1 MSTPSLLAR
10 LRQLPADPALPDA
23 LLQTRQWEGPLCRV
37 RLDNTG
43 KQSEAV
49 HHWRL
54 FEGDLG
60 LAPDTAIYGEGFQM
74 LAQTGGRWNAPEH
87 LGRCPD
93 ASVYRITADDGY
105 HTVHN
110 LLLVAQEGGWLLL
123 AFASCQRFG
132 GEFRLHPDG
141 RLEIV
146 MNTEGRTLAPGA
158 HWQSEA
164 LICLEGPDREALLAT
179 LAQYIAAEHGSLVGE
194 VPTRPS
200 GWCSWYHYY
209 ANVSAADIRENLA
222 VRAERF
228 PALRYVQIDDGYQ
241 ARMGDWL
248 TPSAKFEEGVAAL
261 AGEIRAAGC
270 EPALWVAPFIA
281 EPGSQVFQDHPD
293 WFVKGEDGL
302 PLPSERVTYGGW
314 RCTPWYV
321 LDGTH
326 PEVQTH
332 LEQVFRTLRTQW
344 GIHYFKLDANF
355 WGAIHGGRFHDPAAT
370 RVEAYRRGMAAILRG
385 AGEGAFLLGCNAPL
399 WPSLGLVHGMRVSD
413 DVERQGPRFRQ
424 IAREAFCRAWQ
435 HERLWVLDPD
445 CVCLRD
451 IPGQHGSRAEYDFH
465 LAALVASGGMV
476 LAGDRLQDLDEA
488 QGARLGK
495 LLALCAARTPAARFE
510 GMTFERGRVALPG
523 GGELLCL
530 FNWGEHAC
538 EFPLAPGGTDFWD
551 ETPLGS
557 TLVLQG
563 GQGAVIRYP

>member
-1 MSTPSLLAR
+1 MSYPALLSV
-10 LRQLPADPALPDA
+10 LRQWPADPALPSH
-23 LLQTRQWEGPLCRV
+23 LLQTRQWDGPLCRV

-43 KQSEAV
+43 ATPEPVQDWLLFDGELGIPPEA
-49 HHWRL
+49 
-54 FEGDLG
+54 
-60 LAPDTAIYGEGFQM
+60 AIYGEGFQM
-74 LAQTGGRWNAPEH
+74 LAQTMGTWQRPEPV
-87 LGRCPD
+87 GRCPD
-93 ASVYRITADDGY
+93 AGVYRITADEGY
-105 HTVHN
+105 HSVHN
-110 LLLVAQEGGWLLL
+110 LLLVERAQGWLLL

-132 GEFRLHPDG
+132 GEFRLYPEG
-141 RLEIV
+141 RLQIL
-146 MNTEGRTLAPGA
+146 MNGEGRSLAPGQ

-164 LICLEGPDREALLAT
+164 LLCLEGPDREALLGE
-179 LAQYIAAEHGSLVGE
+179 LASRVEAEHGSLVAQ
-194 VPTRPS
+194 VPARPS

-209 ANVSAADIRENLA
+209 AEVSAADIRENLA

-228 PALRYVQIDDGYQ
+228 PGLRYVQIDDGYQ

-248 TPSAKFEEGVAAL
+248 TPSPKFEQGVAPL
-261 AGEIRAAGC
+261 AAEIRAAGC

-281 EPGSQVFQDHPD
+281 EPGSRVFQDHPD
-293 WFVKGEDGL
+293 WFVKGDDGL

-326 PEVQTH
+326 PEVQAH
-332 LEQVFRTLRTQW
+332 LERVFRTLREQW

-355 WGAIHGGRFHDPAAT
+355 WGAIHGGHFADPSAT
-370 RVEAYRRGMAAILRG
+370 RVEAYRRGMAAVLRG

-435 HERLWVLDPD
+435 NDRLWALDPD

-451 IPGQHGSRAEYDFH
+451 LPNQQAGAFDYQFH

-476 LAGDRLQDLDEA
+476 LAGDRLQDLDEL
-488 QGARLGK
+488 QGAQLLR
-495 LLALCAARTPAARFE
+495 LLALCEARTPAARFDDM
-510 GMTFERGRVALPG
+510 GFSRGRVALPG

-530 FNWGEHAC
+530 FNWDEQAKR
-538 EFPLAPGGTDFWD
+538 LALPAGGTDFWD
-551 ETPLGS
+551 DSPLGDA
-557 TLVLQG
+557 LVLQG
-563 GQGAVIRYP
+563 GQGRVIRYA

>member
-10 LRQLPADPALPDA
+10 LRQLPADPALPDT

-60 LAPDTAIYGEGFQM
+60 LAPDAAIYGKGFQM

-179 LAQYIAAEHGSLVGE
+179 LAQHIAAEHGSLVGE

-281 EPGSQVFQDHPD
+281 EPGSRVFQDHPD

-326 PEVQTH
+326 PEAQTH

-510 GMTFERGRVALPG
+510 GMTFERGRVALHG

-530 FNWGEHAC
+530 FNWGEHPC
-538 EFPLAPGGTDFWD
+538 EFPLTPGGTDFWD

>member
-10 LRQLPADPALPDA
+10 LRQLPADPALPDT

-93 ASVYRITADDGY
+93 ASVYRITADHGY

-158 HWQSEA
+158 YWQSEA

-179 LAQYIAAEHGSLVGE
+179 LAQHIAAEHGSLVGE

-281 EPGSQVFQDHPD
+281 EPGSRVFQQHPD

-510 GMTFERGRVALPG
+510 GMAFERGRVALPG

-538 EFPLAPGGTDFWD
+538 EFPLTPGGTDFWD

>member
-10 LRQLPADPALPDA
+10 LRQLPADPALPDT

-60 LAPDTAIYGEGFQM
+60 LAPDAAIYGEGFQM
-74 LAQTGGRWNAPEH
+74 LAQTGGHWNAPEH

-93 ASVYRITADDGY
+93 ASVYRITADHGY

-158 HWQSEA
+158 YWQSEA
-164 LICLEGPDREALLAT
+164 LICQEGPDREALLAT
-179 LAQYIAAEHGSLVGE
+179 LAQHIAAEHGSLVGE

-281 EPGSQVFQDHPD
+281 EPGSRVFQQHPD

-510 GMTFERGRVALPG
+510 GMAFERGRVALPG

-538 EFPLAPGGTDFWD
+538 EFPLTPGGTDFWD

>member
-10 LRQLPADPALPDA
+10 LRQLPADPALPDT

-60 LAPDTAIYGEGFQM
+60 LAPDAAIYGEGFQM

-179 LAQYIAAEHGSLVGE
+179 LAQHIAAEHGSLVGE

-510 GMTFERGRVALPG
+510 GMAFERGRVALPG

>member
-10 LRQLPADPALPDA
+10 LRQLPADPALPDT

-43 KQSEAV
+43 TSPEAV
-49 HHWRL
+49 RHWRL
-54 FEGDLG
+54 FAGDLG
-60 LAPDTAIYGEGFQM
+60 LAPDAAIYGEGFQM

-93 ASVYRITADDGY
+93 ASVYRITADHGY

-158 HWQSEA
+158 YWQSEA

-179 LAQYIAAEHGSLVGE
+179 LAQHIAAEHGSLVGE

-241 ARMGDWL
+241 GKMGDWL

-281 EPGSQVFQDHPD
+281 EPGSQVFQQHPD

-510 GMTFERGRVALPG
+510 GMAFERGRVALPG

-530 FNWGEHAC
+530 FNWGEHPC

>member
-1 MSTPSLLAR
+1 MSYPSLLAR
-10 LRQLPADPALPDA
+10 LRQLPADPALPDT

-60 LAPDTAIYGEGFQM
+60 LAPDAAIYGEGFQM

-93 ASVYRITADDGY
+93 ASVYRITADHGY

-110 LLLVAQEGGWLLL
+110 LLLVALEGGWLLL

-179 LAQYIAAEHGSLVGE
+179 LAQHIAAEHGSLVGE

-476 LAGDRLQDLDEA
+476 LAGDRLQDLDET

-510 GMTFERGRVALPG
+510 GMAFERGRVALPE

-538 EFPLAPGGTDFWD
+538 EFPLTPGGTDFWD

>member
-1 MSTPSLLAR
+1 M
-10 LRQLPADPALPDA
+10 
-23 LLQTRQWEGPLCRV
+23 
-37 RLDNTG
+37 
-43 KQSEAV
+43 
-49 HHWRL
+49 
-54 FEGDLG
+54 
-60 LAPDTAIYGEGFQM
+60 
-74 LAQTGGRWNAPEH
+74 
-87 LGRCPD
+87 
-93 ASVYRITADDGY
+93 
-105 HTVHN
+105 HN

-179 LAQYIAAEHGSLVGE
+179 LAQHIAAEHGSLVGE

-281 EPGSQVFQDHPD
+281 EPGSQVFQQHPD

-451 IPGQHGSRAEYDFH
+451 IPGQHGSCAEYDFH

-476 LAGDRLQDLDEA
+476 LAGDRLHDLDAA

-510 GMTFERGRVALPG
+510 GMAFERGRVALPG

-530 FNWGEHAC
+530 FNWGEHPC

>member
-10 LRQLPADPALPDA
+10 LRQLPADPALPDT

-60 LAPDTAIYGEGFQM
+60 LAPDAAIYGEGFQM

-93 ASVYRITADDGY
+93 ASVYRITADHGY

-164 LICLEGPDREALLAT
+164 LICLEGSDREALLAT
-179 LAQYIAAEHGSLVGE
+179 LAQHIAAEHGSLVGE

-281 EPGSQVFQDHPD
+281 EPGSQVFQQHPD

-451 IPGQHGSRAEYDFH
+451 IPGQHGSCAEYDFH

-476 LAGDRLQDLDEA
+476 LAGDSLHALDAA

-510 GMTFERGRVALPG
+510 GMAFERGRVALPG

-530 FNWGEHAC
+530 FNWGEHPC

>member
-10 LRQLPADPALPDA
+10 LRQLPADPALPDT
-23 LLQTRQWEGPLCRV
+23 LRQTRQWEGPLCRV

-60 LAPDTAIYGEGFQM
+60 LAPDSAIYGEGFQM

-93 ASVYRITADDGY
+93 ASVYRITADHGY

-179 LAQYIAAEHGSLVGE
+179 LAQHIAAEHGSLVGE

-281 EPGSQVFQDHPD
+281 EPGSRVFQQHPD

-510 GMTFERGRVALPG
+510 GMAFERGRVALPG

-530 FNWGEHAC
+530 FNWGEHPC

>member
-60 LAPDTAIYGEGFQM
+60 LAPDAAIYGEGFQM

-93 ASVYRITADDGY
+93 ASVYRITADHGY

-110 LLLVAQEGGWLLL
+110 LLLVALEGGWLLL

-179 LAQYIAAEHGSLVGE
+179 LAQHIAAEHGSLVGE

-241 ARMGDWL
+241 GKMGDWL

-281 EPGSQVFQDHPD
+281 EPGSRVFQQHPD

-510 GMTFERGRVALPG
+510 GMAFERGRVALPG

-538 EFPLAPGGTDFWD
+538 ECPLAPGGTDFWD

>member
-1 MSTPSLLAR
+1 MSYPSFLAR
-10 LRQLPADPALPDA
+10 LRQLPADPALPPQ
-23 LLQTRQWEGPLCRV
+23 LLQTRQWDGPLCRV

-43 KQSEAV
+43 SSPEAV
-49 HHWRL
+49 RHWRL
-54 FEGDLG
+54 FEGALG
-60 LAPDTAIYGEGFQM
+60 LSPDAAIYGEGFQM
-74 LAQTGGRWNAPEH
+74 LAQTMGSWQAPEPV
-87 LGRCPD
+87 GRCPD
-93 ASVYRITADDGY
+93 AGVYRITEDDGY

-110 LLLVAQEGGWLLL
+110 LLLVACEEGWLLL
-123 AFASCQRFG
+123 AFASCHRFG
-132 GEFRLHPDG
+132 GEFRLYPDG

-146 MNTEGRTLAPGA
+146 MNAEGRTLAPGQ

-164 LICLEGPDREALLAT
+164 LICLEGPDREALLGS
-179 LAQYIAAEHGSLVGE
+179 LADYIEAEHPSLVADLAA
-194 VPTRPS
+194 RPS

-209 ANVSAADIRENLA
+209 ADVSAADIRENLA
-222 VRAERF
+222 VRAMRF

-248 TPSAKFEEGVAAL
+248 TPSSKFEQGVATL
-261 AGEIRAAGC
+261 AGEIRVAGC

-281 EPGSQVFQDHPD
+281 EPGSQVFQQHPD

-326 PEVQTH
+326 PEVQAH
-332 LEQVFRTLRTQW
+332 LESVFRTLREQW

-370 RVEAYRRGMAAILRG
+370 RVEAYRSGMAAVLRG
-385 AGEGAFLLGCNAPL
+385 AGEGAFLLGCNAPI

-413 DVERQGPRFRQ
+413 DVERQGSRFRQ

-435 HERLWVLDPD
+435 SDRLWALDPD

-451 IPGQHGSRAEYDFH
+451 IPGQHASESEYQFH

-476 LAGDRLQDLDEA
+476 LAGDRLQDLDEV
-488 QGARLGK
+488 QGTHLGK
-495 LLALCAARTPAARFE
+495 LLALCAARTPAARFDDM
-510 GMTFERGRVALPG
+510 GFGRGRVALPG

-530 FNWGEHAC
+530 FNWGEQAAQF
-538 EFPLAPGGTDFWD
+538 ELPAGGTDFWD
-551 ETPLGS
+551 DTALGETLE
-557 TLVLQG
+557 LAG
-563 GQGAVIRYP
+563 GQGRVIRYL

>member
-10 LRQLPADPALPDA
+10 LRQLPADPAFPDT

-60 LAPDTAIYGEGFQM
+60 LAPDAAIYGEGFQM

-93 ASVYRITADDGY
+93 ASVYRITADHGY

-141 RLEIV
+141 RLALPV
-146 MNTEGRTLAPGA
+146 RTRRQGAPFGV
-158 HWQSEA
+158 HHDLEA
-164 LICLEGPDREALLAT
+164 LICLEGSDREALLAT
-179 LAQYIAAEHGSLVGE
+179 LAQHIAAEHGSLVGE

-281 EPGSQVFQDHPD
+281 EPGSQVFQQHPD

-451 IPGQHGSRAEYDFH
+451 IPGQHGSCAEYDFH

-510 GMTFERGRVALPG
+510 GMAFERGRVALPG

-530 FNWGEHAC
+530 FNWGEHPC

>member
-1 MSTPSLLAR
+1 MSSPSLLAK
-10 LRQLPADPALPDA
+10 LRQLPADPALPPQ
-23 LLQTRQWEGPLCRV
+23 LLQTRQWDGPLCRV

-43 KQSEAV
+43 ADPEAV
-49 HHWRL
+49 RLWRL
-54 FEGDLG
+54 FAGDLG
-60 LAPDTAIYGEGFQM
+60 LAPDAAIYGEGFQM
-74 LAQTGGRWNAPEH
+74 LAQTMGSWQAPEPV
-87 LGRCPD
+87 GRCPD
-93 ASVYRITADDGY
+93 ASVYRITADHGY

-110 LLLVAQEGGWLLL
+110 LLLVACEGGWLLL

-132 GEFRLHPDG
+132 GEFRLYPNG

-146 MNTEGRTLAPGA
+146 MNAEGRTLLPGE

-164 LICLEGPDREALLAT
+164 LICLEGPDREALLGS
-179 LAQYIAAEHGSLVGE
+179 LADYIEAEHPSLVGE

-209 ANVSAADIRENLA
+209 ANVSAEDIRENLA
-222 VRAERF
+222 ERAARF

-248 TPSAKFEEGVAAL
+248 TPSPKFEQGVAAL
-261 AGEIRAAGC
+261 AREIRTAGC

-281 EPGSQVFQDHPD
+281 EPGSRVFQQHPD
-293 WFVKGEDGL
+293 WFVKGDDGL

-326 PEVQTH
+326 PEVQAH
-332 LEQVFRTLRTQW
+332 LEQVFRTLREQW

-370 RVEAYRRGMAAILRG
+370 RVEAYRRGMAAVLRG
-385 AGEGAFLLGCNAPL
+385 AGEGAFLLGCNAPI

-435 HERLWVLDPD
+435 NDRLWTLDPD

-451 IPGQHGSRAEYDFH
+451 ILGQHASRAEYDFH

-476 LAGDRLQDLDEA
+476 LAGDRLQDLDEG

-495 LLALCAARTPAARFE
+495 LLALCAARTPAARFDDM
-510 GMTFERGRVALPG
+510 GFGRARVALPG

-530 FNWGEHAC
+530 FNWDEQAT
-538 EFPLAPGGTDFWD
+538 EMALLAGGRDFWS
-551 ETPLGS
+551 EAPLGE
-557 TLVLQG
+557 TLVLAG
-563 GQGAVIRYP
+563 GQGAVIRYS

>member
-10 LRQLPADPALPDA
+10 LRQLPADPALPDT

-60 LAPDTAIYGEGFQM
+60 LALDAAIYGEGFQM

-93 ASVYRITADDGY
+93 ASVYRITADHGY

-146 MNTEGRTLAPGA
+146 MNTEGRTLASGA

-179 LAQYIAAEHGSLVGE
+179 LAQHIAAEHGSLVGE

-241 ARMGDWL
+241 GKMGDWL

-281 EPGSQVFQDHPD
+281 EPGSRVFQQHPD

-510 GMTFERGRVALPG
+510 GMAFERGRVALPG

-530 FNWGEHAC
+530 FNWGEHPC
-538 EFPLAPGGTDFWD
+538 EFPLTPGGTDFWD

>member
-10 LRQLPADPALPDA
+10 LRQLPADPALPDT

-43 KQSEAV
+43 RQSEAV

-60 LAPDTAIYGEGFQM
+60 LAPDAAIYGEGFQM

-93 ASVYRITADDGY
+93 ASVYRITADHGY

-179 LAQYIAAEHGSLVGE
+179 LAQHIAAEHGSLVGE

-281 EPGSQVFQDHPD
+281 EPGSQVFQQHPD

-355 WGAIHGGRFHDPAAT
+355 WGAIHG
-370 RVEAYRRGMAAILRG
+370 AAILRG

-451 IPGQHGSRAEYDFH
+451 IPGQHGSCAEYDFH

-476 LAGDRLQDLDEA
+476 LAGDRLHDLDAA

-510 GMTFERGRVALPG
+510 GMAFERGRVALPG

-530 FNWGEHAC
+530 FNWGEHPC

>member
-10 LRQLPADPALPDA
+10 LRQLPADPALPDT

-60 LAPDTAIYGEGFQM
+60 LAPDAAIYGEGFQM

-93 ASVYRITADDGY
+93 ASVYRITADHGY

-110 LLLVAQEGGWLLL
+110 LLLVALEGGWLLL

-179 LAQYIAAEHGSLVGE
+179 LAQHIAAEHGSLVGE

-261 AGEIRAAGC
+261 AGEIHAAGC

-281 EPGSQVFQDHPD
+281 EPGSRVFQQHPD

-510 GMTFERGRVALPG
+510 GMAFERGRVALPG

-530 FNWGEHAC
+530 FNWGSTPASSRWRRGARTSGTRR
-538 EFPLAPGGTDFWD
+538 PWGAPWCCKEGRG
-551 ETPLGS
+551 
-557 TLVLQG
+557 
-563 GQGAVIRYP
+563 R

>member
-10 LRQLPADPALPDA
+10 LRQLPAEPALPDT

-54 FEGDLG
+54 FEEDLG
-60 LAPDTAIYGEGFQM
+60 LAPDAAIYGEGFQM

-93 ASVYRITADDGY
+93 ASVYRITADHGY

-179 LAQYIAAEHGSLVGE
+179 LAQHIAAEHGSLVGE

-281 EPGSQVFQDHPD
+281 EPGSQVFQQHPD

-530 FNWGEHAC
+530 FNWGEHPY

>member
-1 MSTPSLLAR
+1 MSTPSILSR
-10 LRQLPADPALPDA
+10 LRQLPADPAPNSW
-23 LLQTRQWEGPLCRV
+23 LLQTPAWDGPLCRV

-43 KQSEAV
+43 AAPQAV
-49 HHWRL
+49 HDWLL
-54 FEGDLG
+54 FDGELG
-60 LAPDTAIYGEGFQM
+60 IDPAAAIYGEGFQM
-74 LAQTGGRWNAPEH
+74 LAQTMGSWQAPQPVGRS
-87 LGRCPD
+87 PD
-93 ASVYRITADDGY
+93 SSAYRITADQGY

-110 LLLVAQEGGWLLL
+110 LLLVEQAAGWLLL

-132 GEFRLHPDG
+132 GEFRLYPSG
-141 RLEIV
+141 RLQIL
-146 MNTEGRTLAPGA
+146 MNGEGRTLAPGQ

-164 LICLEGPDREALLAT
+164 LLCLEGPDREALLAA
-179 LAQYIAAEHGSLVGE
+179 LATHIEAEHGSLVDS
-194 VPTRPS
+194 VSTRPS

-209 ANVSAADIRENLA
+209 AEVSAADIRENLA

-241 ARMGDWL
+241 AKMGDWL
-248 TPSAKFEEGVAAL
+248 TPSAKFEQGVAAL
-261 AGEIRAAGC
+261 AREIHAAGC

-293 WFVKGEDGL
+293 WFVKGDDGL

-326 PEVQTH
+326 PEVQAH
-332 LEQVFRTLRTQW
+332 LERVFRTLRQQW

-355 WGAIHGGRFHDPAAT
+355 WGAIHGGQFHDPSAT
-370 RVEAYRRGMAAILRG
+370 RVEAYRRGMAAVLRG
-385 AGEGAFLLGCNAPL
+385 AGEGAFLLGCNAPI

-413 DVERQGPRFRQ
+413 DVERHGPRFRQ

-435 HERLWVLDPD
+435 SDRLWALDPD

-451 IPGQHGSRAEYDFH
+451 LPSQQASEADYQFH

-476 LAGDRLQDLDEA
+476 LAGDRLRDLDEVQA
-488 QGARLGK
+488 GQLRK
-495 LLALCAARTPAARFE
+495 LLALCEARTPAARFDD
-510 GMTFERGRVALPG
+510 MSFSRGRVTLPD

-530 FNWGEHAC
+530 FNWDDGEREVEVPAGA
-538 EFPLAPGGTDFWD
+538 LDFWD
-551 ETPLGS
+551 ERPLGQHIS
-557 TLVLQG
+557 LQV
-563 GQGAVIRYP
+563 GQGRVLVYR